1 MKKRR
6 QSQFP
11 ADGATTGP
19 NIRRMSRLEP
29 RGSIQ
34 YGGANR
40 RMSYASRHS
49 SGTISGLSWGALGG
63 FKAQP
68 KMANTYRMAPESS
81 ERFKAGTA
89 ERIMTGILES
99 YLDGEKYDKTM
110 CVSLSKS
117 LSDVIKERMKD
128 QGWSPRYKFVC
139 VVTLGE
145 AREQGLAVSSR
156 CMWNTDT
163 DSFASANYK
172 KGNLFAVATLYALYF
187 E

>member
-1 MKKRR
+1 MSLKRRR

-11 ADGATTGP
+11 NDGAMAGP
-19 NIRRMSRLEP
+19 NIRRMSRLEA
-29 RGSIQ
+29 RGSVQ
-34 YGGANR
+34 YGYAGR
-40 RMSYASRHS
+40 RMSHASRHS
-49 SGTISGLSWGALGG
+49 SVSGASWGLGG
-63 FKAQP
+63 FKAQQRV
-68 KMANTYRMAPESS
+68 ANTYRMAPEKSEKFKSS
-81 ERFKAGTA
+81 QA
-89 ERIMTGILES
+89 EKVMRGILES

-110 CVSLSKS
+110 CISLSKS

-145 AREQGLAVSSR
+145 SKEQGLAVSSR
-156 CMWNTDT
+156 CMWNTET
-163 DSFASANYK
+163 DSFASASYK